1 MTSAFYVV
9 PQNGLDVLG
18 SPLRFS
24 TAWNTREMLCR
35 VGRNIPTLIEVE
47 ERYALQVNGRLTA
60 IDEVLAGRQKI

>member
-1 MTSAFYVV
+1 
-9 PQNGLDVLG
+9 
-18 SPLRFS
+18 
-24 TAWNTREMLCR
+24 MLCR